1 MLRTRLWMGAI
12 LVLLTAGVLV
22 ADRHLAP
29 WYPFLLVLVLALASV
44 ACFEMH
50 GLLAGPLQPPLWLCY
65 TSVIALVAAN
75 WAPRFFA
82 PESDAW
88 HWLLS
93 TFAAVVIVAFLAEM
107 AAFRGPGESVPRV
120 ALTVWI
126 AAYLG
131 LLPAFFVQ
139 LRWLES
145 APGDAGIDRGTLALA
160 LAAFVPKCA
169 DIGAYFTGRLLG
181 RHRMAPVLSP
191 KKTWEGAVGGVAAS
205 IAAAIGIN
213 RLGPVLQHGIWAEVG
228 FGLTVGVT
236 GILGDLAE
244 SLIKRDR
251 GQKDAS
257 LAVPGFGGVLDVI
270 DSIIFA
276 APVAYCWLASK

>member
-1 MLRTRLWMGAI
+1 MGAL

-29 WYPFLLVLVLALASV
+29 WYPFLFVLILALASV
-44 ACFEMH
+44 ACFETH

-65 TSVIALVAAN
+65 TSVIALVVAN
-75 WAPRFFA
+75 WAPRLFA
-82 PESDAW
+82 PDGDAW
-88 HWLLS
+88 HWLS
-93 TFAAVVIVAFLAEM
+93 GTFAAVVMVAFLAEM
-107 AAFRGPGESVPRV
+107 AAFRAPGESVPRI

-139 LRWLES
+139 LRWLGS
-145 APGDAGIDRGTLALA
+145 APENGPIDRGTLALA

-191 KKTWEGAVGGVAAS
+191 KKTWEGAVGGGIAS
-205 IAAAIGIN
+205 IAAAISLN
-213 RLGPVLQHGIWAEVG
+213 RLGPVLPHGIWAEVG
-228 FGLTVGVT
+228 FGITVGVT

-251 GQKDAS
+251 GHKDAS
-257 LAVPGFGGVLDVI
+257 QAVPGFGGVLDVI

-276 APVAYCWLASK
+276 APVAYCWLAIK

>member
-1 MLRTRLWMGAI
+1 MGAS
-12 LVLLTAGVLV
+12 LVVLTAGVLI
-22 ADRHLAP
+22 ADRHLVP
-29 WYPFLLVLVLALASV
+29 WYPFLLVLVVALASV

-50 GLLAGPLQPPLWLCY
+50 GLLAAPLQPPLCLCY

-75 WAPRFFA
+75 WVPHLFA
-82 PESDAW
+82 PGSNAW
-88 HWLLS
+88 QWLSS

-120 ALTVWI
+120 ALTVWV

-139 LRWLES
+139 LRWLGS
-145 APGDAGIDRGTLALA
+145 TSGDGVIDRGTLALA

-181 RHRMAPVLSP
+181 RHRMTPVLSR
-191 KKTWEGAVGGVAAS
+191 KKTWEGAIGGVAAS

-213 RLGPVLQHGIWAEVG
+213 RLGPILPHGIWAEVG
-228 FGLTVGVT
+228 FGITVGVT

-251 GQKDAS
+251 GHKDAS
-257 LAVPGFGGVLDVI
+257 QAIPGFGGVLDVI
-270 DSIIFA
+270 DSVIFA
-276 APVAYCWLASK
+276 APVAYCWLAIK